1 MFFQRLFLFK
11 TKKKGKTLLEYLK
24 EYLNLEEIEL
34 FGTSSSEMDKY
45 YKYSKYDV

>member
-1 MFFQRLFLFK
+1 MFSQQLILFK
-11 TKKKGKTLLEYLK
+11 TKKKGKMLLQYFK

-34 FGTSSSEMDKY
+34 LGTSSSEMDKY

>member
-1 MFFQRLFLFK
+1 MFSQQLILFK
-11 TKKKGKTLLEYLK
+11 TKKKGKMLLQYLK

-34 FGTSSSEMDKY
+34 DKY